1 MLMLSLLEVLH
12 ENPYTGDRITKARV
26 VHHLQ
31 NSNQQQDST
40 TARQPRSTAATSTA
54 VGDTELNTKATSD
67 AAPTRTSSLVAI
79 KYLNDYRHVRPKHA
93 KTTSSRS
100 GWSSNS
106 GDETSDSSSVDCG
119 GRFGI
124 KARREIRALKA
135 AQGHPNIIPFLG
147 FTGQPLLNPYKHA
160 NRHVQVTTA
169 VRTDT
174 TEQQLSK
181 LDGAS
186 VLGGESQGEPLIR
199 PSLGGSLFP
208 DDQESTPPLFGPL
221 SLRDSSP
228 LAPPNR
234 SESPPV
240 FRYARSDSSFESD
253 DDYSYD
259 EGSEEDPNALTPGA
273 AARYWNRVFSRQ
285 PRVGGIIL
293 PYIPI
298 TVRDLIR
305 VGWTKTRPL
314 LVETCMRQILEGLAW
329 MHDEVGLIHRDI
341 SSGNILVAVESETG
355 VTGRGIVQCMISDF
369 GCATFYRNQ
378 TESEQG
384 ASVATSLAIDRGDDQ
399 SAHVGREDDNG
410 QYQTPGLTFE
420 VGTRAYR
427 APELL
432 FSSTSYSSAIDI
444 WSAGVIFAEMYLGR
458 TLFEA
463 DSDIGQICAI
473 VRVLGTPSEEN
484 WPEYPSMPDS
494 GKLVFKAL
502 EVTPISSIL
511 LSDSGTE
518 GHHTLQDPDNGAKPG
533 RASITAINLI
543 EKMIVYSGAA
553 RPSARKALGVDNRYL
568 ERTGVLPKLV
578 DQTVALAESKD
589 CKTGQEEQQNQ
600 EYWDQCIIDVPR
612 IMEEIQQ
619 LLEREANEEDDDGE
633 VFGGFGDSHEGQP
646 YRGFS
651 AAAESEGGAASW
663 DSGEEKNYRSD
674 DLGDEDD
681 QDEAAGSKSDK
692 WTELDPTDGL
702 EDYGERAVKRRRD
715 SADHE
720 EGEVFARP

>member
-1 MLMLSLLEVLH
+1 MGH
-12 ENPYTGDRITKARV
+12 
-26 VHHLQ
+26 
-31 NSNQQQDST
+31 
-40 TARQPRSTAATSTA
+40 
-54 VGDTELNTKATSD
+54 
-67 AAPTRTSSLVAI
+67 TSSPQGI
-79 KYLNDYRHVRPKHA
+79 
-93 KTTSSRS
+93 
-100 GWSSNS
+100 
-106 GDETSDSSSVDCG
+106 
-119 GRFGI
+119 RFGI

-147 FTGQPLLNPYKHA
+147 FTGQPLWNPYKHT
-160 NRHVQVTTA
+160 NRHAQVTTA

-174 TEQQLSK
+174 TEQQVSK
-181 LDGAS
+181 VDGAS
-186 VLGGESQGEPLIR
+186 VLEGESQGEPLIR

-208 DDQESTPPLFGPL
+208 DDQESAPPLFGPL
-221 SLRDSSP
+221 SLRDSNP

-240 FRYARSDSSFESD
+240 FRHACSDSSFESD

-259 EGSEEDPNALTPGA
+259 EGSEEDPNALTPEA

-369 GCATFYRNQ
+369 GCATFYRSQ
-378 TESEQG
+378 TESEQA
-384 ASVATSLAIDRGDDQ
+384 ASVATSLAIDRGDGQ
-399 SAHVGREDDNG
+399 SAHVGREDDSG
-410 QYQTPGLTFE
+410 QYQTLGLTFE
-420 VGTRAYR
+420 VGT
-427 APELL
+427 
-432 FSSTSYSSAIDI
+432 SAIDI

-458 TLFEA
+458 ALFEA

-533 RASITAINLI
+533 RASATVINLI

-553 RPSARKALGVDNRYL
+553 RPSARESLDVDNRYL
-568 ERTGVLPKLV
+568 ERTGALPKLV
-578 DQTVALAESKD
+578 DQTVALDESKD
-589 CKTGQEEQQNQ
+589 CRTGQEEQQNQ
-600 EYWDQCIIDVPR
+600 EYLDQCIIDVPR

-619 LLEREANEEDDDGE
+619 LREREANEEDDDGE
-633 VFGGFGDSHEGQP
+633 GFGGFRGAHEGQS

-651 AAAESEGGAASW
+651 AAESEGGADSW
-663 DSGEEKNYRSD
+663 ESGEEKNYRSD
-674 DLGDEDD
+674 DLGGEDD
-681 QDEAAGSKSDK
+681 QDEAAGIKSYK
-692 WTELDPTDGL
+692 STELDPTDGL
-702 EDYGERAVKRRRD
+702 EDYGERAVKRRRN

-720 EGEVFARP
+720 EGEVIALP